1 MGCKEGGGTSCGGWT
16 ALHRGIRCPG
26 CISKAVNCP
35 SVCNAKGLCVG
46 PAGLQLSD
54 AIAEWPAVGPLWGSW
69 AERSLWDLSL
79 SSQELSM
86 PRTRVQEEVH
96 DSL

>member
-1 MGCKEGGGTSCGGWT
+1 MALVVVGGQLFTG
-16 ALHRGIRCPG
+16 GIRCPG